1 MVRLRSFFKVIVNVL
16 ILQSILYLSI
26 FLIFYVVVRD
36 IKRIFDTYLNSFTTS
51 LLNKEST
58 DMSSTV
64 KKKQHLKH
72 LYKYNSNNNIVL
84 DPFLVFF
91 ILTFRHSSPHLVWHI
106 FYNIQM
112 VSPRLVNPS
121 LCIFYKN
128 VIKNLHMAIKNGS
141 KTGYCINST
150 ISYLCNLYFTVFQTY
165 INSTFV
171 GGHYVLSKQ
180 EDGRISN
187 NNSKHCHDK
196 QK

>member
-58 DMSSTV
+58 DKSSTV

-91 ILTFRHSSPHLVWHI
+91 ILTFRHSSPHRVWHI

-121 LCIFYKN
+121 SCGFIPYILQNIANLLWNSQLSYIPCIFVLYVWFVQN
-128 VIKNLHMAIKNGS
+128 QMTSVIFDGH
-141 KTGYCINST
+141 
-150 ISYLCNLYFTVFQTY
+150 
-165 INSTFV
+165 FV
-171 GGHYVLSKQ
+171 SSKQ
-180 EDGRISN
+180 ERWKDI
-187 NNSKHCHDK
+187 K
-196 QK
+196 Q